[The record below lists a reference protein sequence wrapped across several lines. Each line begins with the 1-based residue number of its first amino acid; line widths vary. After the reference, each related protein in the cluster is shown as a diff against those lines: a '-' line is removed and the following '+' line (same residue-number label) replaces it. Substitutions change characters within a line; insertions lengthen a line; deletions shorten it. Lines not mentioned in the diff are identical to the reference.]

1 MPQLDVYTKD
11 VINITH
17 CKAVCSMLC
26 HKCLHINMS
35 DQWKLAA
42 VATVLLSV
50 TAVYLPLVT
59 KIIFLNNIPIT

>member
-1 MPQLDVYTKD
+1 MPKLDVYTKD
-11 VINITH
+11 VTNITY

-26 HKCLHINMS
+26 HKCPHINMS
-35 DQWKLAA
+35 NQQKLAA
-42 VATVLLSV
+42 VTTLLLSV

>member
-1 MPQLDVYTKD
+1 
-11 VINITH
+11 
-17 CKAVCSMLC
+17 
-26 HKCLHINMS
+26 MS